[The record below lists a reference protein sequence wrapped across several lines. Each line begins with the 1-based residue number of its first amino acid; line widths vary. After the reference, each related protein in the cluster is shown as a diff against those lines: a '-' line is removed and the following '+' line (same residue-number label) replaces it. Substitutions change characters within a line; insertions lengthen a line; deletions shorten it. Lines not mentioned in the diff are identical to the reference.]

1 MFFKKNK
8 KEKEPQY
15 YTSATNM
22 PVLNYK
28 VYYMS
33 KLEKSMYFLLAF
45 LVGAAVGYLFY
56 GGLAKD
62 EYGNATM
69 ATYILDFI
77 VCVGVGG
84 FAGKFFVP
92 IRTKTLQEKNVEKL
106 RTQFRDMLDSLTTS
120 LNAGM
125 NVTDSFLNVY
135 EDMKVQYDEN
145 AFIIKELEVIIAGIH
160 NNIDIEDVLMDLGE
174 RSGIDDIKSFANVFK
189 LSYRKGGNL
198 KEIIRNTHSIISEKM
213 EIEEDIKSMVSSNK
227 MEQNMMTVMPVGI
240 VGMIKLMS
248 GDFGA
253 NFATGI
259 GIISTTIGVVIFIIS
274 YVLGKSRVCEI
285 KSVNRHSMISDG
297 AVSS

>member
-8 KEKEPQY
+8 KEKELQY

-69 ATYILDFI
+69 ATYVLDFI

-274 YVLGKSRVCEI
+274 YVLGKSILDI
-285 KSVNRHSMISDG
+285 KV
-297 AVSS
+297 

>member
-92 IRTKTLQEKNVEKL
+92 ICTKTLQEKNVEKL

-274 YVLGKSRVCEI
+274 YVLGKSILDI
-285 KSVNRHSMISDG
+285 KV
-297 AVSS
+297 

>member
-174 RSGIDDIKSFANVFK
+174 RSGTDDIKSFANVFK

-274 YVLGKSRVCEI
+274 YVLGKSILDI
-285 KSVNRHSMISDG
+285 KV
-297 AVSS
+297 

>member
-1 MFFKKNK
+1 MFSKKDK

-22 PVLNYK
+22 QVLNYK

-33 KLEKSMYFLLAF
+33 KMEKLMYFMLAF

-69 ATYILDFI
+69 TTYILDAI
-77 VCVGVGG
+77 VCIGVGG

-92 IRTKTLQEKNVEKL
+92 IRTKALQVKNVEKL
-106 RTQFRDMLDSLTTS
+106 RIQFRDMLDSLTTS

-174 RSGIDDIKSFANVFK
+174 RSGIDDIRSFANVFK

-198 KEIIRNTHSIISEKM
+198 KEIIRNTHSIITEKM

-240 VGMIKLMS
+240 VGMIKFMS

-259 GIISTTIGVVIFIIS
+259 GIISTTVGVAIFIIS
-274 YVLGKSRVCEI
+274 YVLGKSILDI
-285 KSVNRHSMISDG
+285 KV
-297 AVSS
+297 

>member
-28 VYYMS
+28 VYHMS
-33 KLEKSMYFLLAF
+33 KLEKSIYFLLAF

-274 YVLGKSRVCEI
+274 YVLGKSILDI
-285 KSVNRHSMISDG
+285 KV
-297 AVSS
+297 

>member
-1 MFFKKNK
+1 
-8 KEKEPQY
+8 
-15 YTSATNM
+15 
-22 PVLNYK
+22 
-28 VYYMS
+28 
-33 KLEKSMYFLLAF
+33 
-45 LVGAAVGYLFY
+45 
-56 GGLAKD
+56 
-62 EYGNATM
+62 
-69 ATYILDFI
+69 
-77 VCVGVGG
+77 
-84 FAGKFFVP
+84 
-92 IRTKTLQEKNVEKL
+92 
-106 RTQFRDMLDSLTTS
+106 
-120 LNAGM
+120 M

-274 YVLGKSRVCEI
+274 YVFRL
-285 KSVNRHSMISDG
+285 NLF
-297 AVSS
+297 

>member
-33 KLEKSMYFLLAF
+33 KLEKSIYFLFAF

-274 YVLGKSRVCEI
+274 YVLGKSILDI
-285 KSVNRHSMISDG
+285 KV
-297 AVSS
+297 

>member
-33 KLEKSMYFLLAF
+33 KLEKSIYFLLAF
-45 LVGAAVGYLFY
+45 LVGPAVGYLFY

-120 LNAGM
+120 LNVGM

-274 YVLGKSRVCEI
+274 YVLGKSILDI
-285 KSVNRHSMISDG
+285 KV
-297 AVSS
+297 

>member
-33 KLEKSMYFLLAF
+33 KLEKSIYFLLAF

-69 ATYILDFI
+69 TTYVLDFI

-92 IRTKTLQEKNVEKL
+92 LRTKTLQERNVEKL

-274 YVLGKSRVCEI
+274 YVLGKSILDI
-285 KSVNRHSMISDG
+285 KV
-297 AVSS
+297 

>member
-1 MFFKKNK
+1 MFSKKNK
-8 KEKEPQY
+8 EEKEPQY

-33 KLEKSMYFLLAF
+33 KMEKIMYFMLAF
-45 LVGAAVGYLFY
+45 VVGAVVGYLFY

-69 ATYILDFI
+69 TTYILDLIICF
-77 VCVGVGG
+77 GVGG
-84 FAGKFFVP
+84 LAGKFFVP
-92 IRTKTLQEKNVEKL
+92 IRTKALQEKNVDKL
-106 RTQFRDMLDSLTTS
+106 RIQFRDMLDSLTTS

-240 VGMIKLMS
+240 VGIIKLMS

-253 NFATGI
+253 NFATGV
-259 GIISTTIGVVIFIIS
+259 GIVSTTIGIVIFIIS
-274 YVLGKSRVCEI
+274 YVLGKSILDI
-285 KSVNRHSMISDG
+285 KV
-297 AVSS
+297 